1 MIDDAEGNT
10 GGGATAAFVS
20 YASQDAAVA
29 NAIVAACESA
39 GLRCWIAPRDVA
51 PGAFYADEIVGAI
64 NASGVLVPVLT
75 ANACASA
82 HVLRE
87 VERASS
93 KRHPVVTLR
102 VEAVP
107 LPAGLEYFLS
117 ASHWLDATASG
128 VEAALPN
135 LVAAVRR
142 LMRPAAVNVDPM
154 SLLSPAAGRLKSR
167 RRDRL
172 LIVVSTVL
180 LLGLAL
186 IAADKWWLPA
196 FTKSRESAAVV
207 IPEKSIAVLPFT
219 DMSAKHD
226 QEYFSDG
233 LSEELIDRLTRI
245 PGLHVPAR
253 TTSFYF
259 KGRQATIGD
268 IARTLGVAHVLE
280 GSVRKSGNTLR
291 ITAQLIRADNGYHV
305 WSQTFDRPLD
315 DVFKVQD
322 EIAAAVVQVLKVSL
336 MGPATP
342 AAVLTTNTDAYDL
355 YLQARALERSNGEG
369 DFAAAT
375 SHLQRAV
382 ALDPN
387 FAAAWAELVV
397 AMLGDVGL
405 HSDAAALPEL
415 CRRAHETTN
424 HALALAPALAEGHL
438 SKNVALS
445 YCEQDRKAAEF
456 EIKRALE
463 LDPQNVQAWQAYAW
477 NALGTGRLDEA
488 VRYGQEAILRDPLNA
503 WNYFPVAWAQGLA
516 GKFVEAEAT
525 YRRAIEINPTP
536 TPAGLHALHA
546 NSLLALLKPAAAL
559 KENALEGDDQFRQM
573 NWPLIYDALGR
584 KADAEREIGV
594 FERNYGKRDPLT
606 VAEFYACRKDA
617 DQAMPW
623 LERSSEKPGP
633 TIEVPNRLACL
644 KNIESDARYKAL
656 LLKWRQTAK
665 PGA

>member
-1 MIDDAEGNT
+1 MIDDAEGNA

-20 YASQDAAVA
+20 YASQDAVVA

-64 NASGVLVPVLT
+64 NASGVLVLVLT

-142 LMRPAAVNVDPM
+142 LMRPAAANVDSM
-154 SLLSPAAGRLKSR
+154 SLLSPAAGRLKTR

-172 LIVVSTVL
+172 LIVAGTVL

-186 IAADKWWLPA
+186 VAADKWWLVA
-196 FTKSRESAAVV
+196 FTKSREPAAAV

-219 DMSAKHD
+219 DMSAKRD

-233 LSEELIDRLTRI
+233 LSEELIDLLTRI

-253 TTSFYF
+253 TSSFYF

-280 GSVRKSGNTLR
+280 GSVRKSGNTMR
-291 ITAQLIRADNGYHV
+291 ITAQLIRADSGYHV
-305 WSQTFDRPLD
+305 WSQTFDRPLNN
-315 DVFKVQD
+315 VFKVQD

-355 YLQARALERSNGEG
+355 YLQARALERSGGEG
-369 DFAAAT
+369 DLAAAT

-387 FAAAWAELVV
+387 FAAAWAELVG
-397 AMLGDVGL
+397 ALLGDVGL
-405 HSDAAALPEL
+405 HSNAAALPEL
-415 CRRAHETTN
+415 CRRAHEAAN
-424 HALALAPALAEGHL
+424 RALALAPALAEGHL
-438 SKNVALS
+438 SKSVALS

-463 LDPQNVQAWQAYAW
+463 LDPQNVEAWKAYAW
-477 NALGTGRLDEA
+477 NALGTGRLDA
-488 VRYGQEAILRDPLNA
+488 AIRYGQKAVSLDPLNNE
-503 WNYFPVAWAQGLA
+503 NYQPVAWAQGRA
-516 GKFVEAEAT
+516 GKFAEAEAT
-525 YRRAIEINPTP
+525 YRRAIEFNPTP

-546 NSLLALLKPAAAL
+546 NSLLGLHQPAAAL
-559 KENALEGDDQFRQM
+559 AENALEGDDQYRQM

-584 KADAEREIGV
+584 KTDAEREIAV
-594 FERNYGKRDPLT
+594 FERKYGERDPLT

-617 DQAMPW
+617 DHAIPW
-623 LERSSEKPGP
+623 LERSSEEPGP
-633 TIEVPNRLACL
+633 TIDVPNRLACL
-644 KNIESDARYKAL
+644 RNIESDPRYKAL